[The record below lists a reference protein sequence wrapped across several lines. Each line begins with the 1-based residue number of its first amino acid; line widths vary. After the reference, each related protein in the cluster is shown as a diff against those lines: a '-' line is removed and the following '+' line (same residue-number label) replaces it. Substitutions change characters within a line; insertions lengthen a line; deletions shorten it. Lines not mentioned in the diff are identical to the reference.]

1 MTRRCV
7 VRTVNTEFKSRVK
20 RSPIQA
26 GFHLRRSQCRSRN
39 QKRRTLRS
47 SENSVLIALT
57 TPSFTIKWKLGRRSR
72 KQKRN
77 NYETNHTKRRNVHW
91 DWFILPPLLPTPT
104 IWFSLDCKRR
114 SHQRNQK
121 KMETFWFF
129 WLRFRRAYD
138 PCLDCLRLRFLIF
151 TRSYISV
158 LTTPLMI
165 LSPTPLLMKTSLK
178 RLKTIDH

>member
-1 MTRRCV
+1 MIRRCV

-57 TPSFTIKWKLGRRSR
+57 TMSFTIKWKLGRRSR

-77 NYETNHTKRRNVHW
+77 NYETNHTKRRNVPW
-91 DWFILPPLLPTPT
+91 DGFILPPLLPTPT
-104 IWFSLDCKRR
+104 IWFSLDRISGVGRKRKR
-114 SHQRNQK
+114 SDSSNSHSI
-121 KMETFWFF
+121 
-129 WLRFRRAYD
+129 A
-138 PCLDCLRLRFLIF
+138 LITLF
-151 TRSYISV
+151 KTPIFYLHCVISA
-158 LTTPLMI
+158 LTTPAFR
-165 LSPTPLLMKTSLK
+165 PEPEKDGPNTT
-178 RLKTIDH
+178 

>member
-1 MTRRCV
+1 MIRRCV

-26 GFHLRRSQCRSRN
+26 GFHLRRSECRSRN

-47 SENSVLIALT
+47 SENSVVIALT

-72 KQKRN
+72 KQKLN

-121 KMETFWFF
+121 KMETFCFLLTPIPSRLWP
-129 WLRFRRAYD
+129 L
-138 PCLDCLRLRFLIF
+138 LRLLTSPLFDFHKVIYK
-151 TRSYISV
+151 RSYDSTYDSV
-158 LTTPLMI
+158 SNSVVNENQP
-165 LSPTPLLMKTSLK
+165 
-178 RLKTIDH
+178 

>member
-1 MTRRCV
+1 MIRRCV

-178 RLKTIDH
+178 RLKTIDR

>member
-1 MTRRCV
+1 MIRRCV

-26 GFHLRRSQCRSRN
+26 GFHLRRSECRSRN

-47 SENSVLIALT
+47 SENSVVIALT

-129 WLRFRRAYD
+129 RLRFRRAYGS
-138 PCLDCLRLRFLIF
+138 CLRLRFMIF
-151 TRSYISV
+151 TKSYISA
-158 LTTPLMI
+158 LTISLTIP
-165 LSPTPLLMKTSLK
+165 SPTPWQMKTSLK
-178 RLKTIDH
+178 RLKTIHH